1 MSIRIEAK
9 GVCHF
14 VGETQTIG
22 SKGFKKKTFVIK
34 EEGLSEYPSYLS
46 FSLKQDKCSLV
57 TEKNKGDILSVVGY
71 VEARE
76 WIDPNTNIPKYFTD
90 ITAVKVSVESTPSV
104 EESTSDDVDD
114 VDTSDMIEDC
124 QF

>member
-34 EEGLSEYPSYLS
+34 EEVVGEYPSYLS

-57 TEKNKGDILSVVGY
+57 TEKNKGDTLSVVGY
-71 VEARE
+71 VESRE
-76 WIDPNTNIPKYFTD
+76 WVDPNTNIPKYFTD
-90 ITAVKVSVESTPSV
+90 ITAVKVSVVSTPSV
-104 EESTSDDVDD
+104 DEDTSYGVDGL
-114 VDTSDMIEDC
+114 DTSDMIEDC
-124 QF
+124 PF

>member
-22 SKGFKKKTFVIK
+22 SKGFKKKTFVLK
-34 EEGLSEYPSYLS
+34 EEGLNEYPSYIA

-57 TEKNKGDILSVVGY
+57 TEKNIGDTLSVVGY
-71 VEARE
+71 VESRE
-76 WIDPNTNIPKYFTD
+76 WVDPNTNKPKYFTD
-90 ITAVKVSVESTPSV
+90 ITAVKVSVESTTTTD
-104 EESTSDDVDD
+104 EDTSNNVDD

-124 QF
+124 PF